1 MVHLRPSGTES
12 GKLVRSFSIW
22 NIWRQEKMLLR
33 LFDLYLLQG
42 KHFIRRQH
50 RDLQMQVPPNA
61 FQSRRNMLKSRVEC
75 INMEGIIS
83 PPSWDRVTWS
93 VKIWMRAMHP
103 PPPLSPSP
111 SVPTALTSL
120 NIISFPASK
129 SLLLQTF
136 SLLCFVFQLYRWK
149 RIPEHE
155 KQATS
160 LNFQD
165 HFAV

>member
-50 RDLQMQVPPNA
+50 RDLQMQVPPNNV
-61 FQSRRNMLKSRVEC
+61 QSRRNILKSRGEC

-93 VKIWMRAMHP
+93 VKIWLGALP
-103 PPPLSPSP
+103 PPPSPPAPRFRQPWRPWTS
-111 SVPTALTSL
+111 SV
-120 NIISFPASK
+120 F
-129 SLLLQTF
+129 LLLKVF
-136 SLLCFVFQLYRWK
+136 CYKHFHCFVLF
-149 RIPEHE
+149 
-155 KQATS
+155 
-160 LNFQD
+160 F
-165 HFAV
+165 HFTDEREYQSMKSKLLV

>member
-50 RDLQMQVPPNA
+50 RDLQMQVPPNN
-61 FQSRRNMLKSRVEC
+61 FQSRRNILKSRGEC

-93 VKIWMRAMHP
+93 VKIWMGAMLP
-103 PPPLSPSP
+103 PPSPIP
-111 SVPTALTSL
+111 SAPTALTSL

-129 SLLLQTF
+129 NLLLQNIFIALFCF
-136 SLLCFVFQLYRWK
+136 STLPMKENTRAWK
-149 RIPEHE
+149 
-155 KQATS
+155 AS
-160 LNFQD
+160 Y
-165 HFAV
+165 